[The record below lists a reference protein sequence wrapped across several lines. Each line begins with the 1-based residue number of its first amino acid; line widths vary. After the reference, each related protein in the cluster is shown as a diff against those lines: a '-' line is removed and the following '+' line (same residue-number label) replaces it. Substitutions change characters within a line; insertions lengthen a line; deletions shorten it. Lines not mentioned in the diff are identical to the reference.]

1 MQGYLDA
8 YNPKSSVTPAGIF
21 INRVEVW
28 DFFVELNQVYKFSLF
43 GIERID
49 RKLRELLTTYN
60 PANA

>member
-49 RKLRELLTTYN
+49 RKLRELLTIYN